1 MATREYDPD
10 QVIVYFAGQRLT
22 GFADGEFVTAAQKS
36 DGFSDVIG
44 TDGTD
49 VSRSKSNDRRTTV
62 TVKLMQTSSS
72 NDFLSTIH
80 QTDLDA
86 PNGAGIGTF
95 LIQDMGGTTLVHDS
109 SAWIMKFADE
119 SKDRTS
125 KANEWT
131 FTLPRP
137 TRVVGGNVVVGG

>member
-1 MATREYDPD
+1 MAVREFDPD
-10 QVIVYFAGQRLT
+10 QVVVYFAGQRLT
-22 GFADGEFVTAAQKS
+22 GFADGEFITVSQKS
-36 DGFSDVIG
+36 DGFSEVIG

-49 VSRSKSNDRRTTV
+49 VSRSKSNDRRATV
-62 TVKLMQTSSS
+62 VVKLMQTSPS
-72 NDFLSTIH
+72 NDFMSTIH

-86 PNGAGIGTF
+86 PNGAGVGTF
-95 LIQDMGGTTLVHDS
+95 MMQDLGGTTLVHDD
-109 SAWIMKFADE
+109 SAWIVKFPDE

-131 FTLPRP
+131 LTLPKP

>member
-1 MATREYDPD
+1 MAVREYDPD
-10 QVIVYFAGQRLT
+10 QVIVYFAGQRLV

-36 DGFSDVIG
+36 DGFSEVVG

-49 VSRSKSNDRRTTV
+49 VSRSKSNDRRATV
-62 TVKLMQTSSS
+62 VVKLMQTSPS

-86 PNGAGIGTF
+86 PNGAGVGTF
-95 LIQDMGGTTLVHDS
+95 TIQDMSGTTLVHDGA
-109 SAWIMKFADE
+109 AWITKFADE
-119 SKDRTS
+119 SKDRAA